1 MKQRCNQSGV
11 ALVITLIMLSV
22 ITIIAVAFLAL
33 SQRERASLSQT
44 LTATE
49 AELMASSGLERAKSH
64 VLAEVAAFL
73 STNTQ
78 IVGGRAF
85 YTRPQGTDLAVS
97 EAFTN
102 DFTLY
107 KNWTNMDNAD
117 YEALTNLFFDPQVPV
132 FTTNRV
138 GSYDLVD
145 YLDLNRNGRFDPTGI
160 IDEIDANGIKTG
172 NTNFVIGDPQWIGVL
187 ARPNEPHSS
196 SNRFIGRYAYIIL
209 PAGRTLDINFIHNRG
224 KVDPLQNQYYRS
236 QGHGSWEINLA
247 AFLADL
253 NSDNTYG
260 WRPLFDY
267 FPALSDA
274 SRGLA
279 FDHASQ
285 ILNFRYAGTNLWN
298 AENLFGSSAT
308 NFQTDYVDEYANG
321 WERSSDND
329 VTTVSWPGSPNPNQF
344 FTVHDFFN
352 RPPPQPLVM
361 QGFQDRLRVAGTG
374 PGTTNQ
380 HTFYRMLAQIGT
392 DSAPEPMQVRKDRN
406 TGRFNGARINLNYD
420 NLEPYTADQFNY
432 WTAETFFQ
440 TAADKLL
447 QEYRFTINNNANLP
461 LSVTN
466 LPVYPTNYYTPA
478 VHRVLQMTLN
488 IFEASTTNHGAT
500 YPYYPTA
507 LKPVF
512 TNENG
517 GNSVKI
523 MGYVRVPQNNWAIT
537 NALNWKDLS
546 NATHRASLN
555 GTSTNLFVYGVP
567 VLIGARKGFPSFNEY
582 IFQTVAQ
589 VERKVQIEKLET
601 SSVATTNQAFF
612 LGISNVVALEA
623 WNSYRSNY
631 PRTLRM
637 VAGVEVSSSLTNNE
651 GFVRGTP
658 NNPNNPLFPAT
669 FSAFSAFDISPAT
682 SPWRRMEYQIPLP
695 MTGAAAQDR
704 SWTNEVFL
712 PYSIYSSVTRTF
724 VPTNQILGALERGTF
739 PNTQWVL
746 TTTNRLRFFMFD
758 DGHLI
763 DAVGL
768 APLVSG
774 FNITEALHKMDQ
786 GGPNNPTPVVS
797 LPNYWATNRVG
808 GAAPANDRVV
818 TLGLN
823 RQIERAMRGT
833 PQWGASAL
841 IASKEAEGF
850 RAFLASM
857 NTATNVYTNWWVPF
871 VPQQQLYQHFVWE
884 ANDPLVHHISEDL
897 NLKTNVPIG
906 YSESFIPDKASSDI
920 REKIG
925 NRNVAYRP
933 WNPGDNTDPP
943 SDKNVDPEITD
954 PNVRSSDSWDFPT
967 NKFATIGMLGRI
979 HRGSPWQTIYLKS
992 DRPSDTKWRTLHQ
1005 GGIRSNPTNDWQL
1018 ADVFTVAQHPN
1029 ASRGRLSVNQTNVAA
1044 WSAVLSGAEV
1054 PTLQGAGGAATVIT
1068 NIIQPVAVDQNR
1080 TIEALVAGIN
1090 ARRGTMTGQVFSS
1103 ISDLLGVRR
1112 LTMDSPFLQAPY
1124 VPNPPAMDAT
1134 PLRDRHFEAIPET
1147 ILSLVHAGDRRF
1159 VIYAFGQ
1166 SLKPAPQSILTGGNF
1181 RGLVTNYEVSGELAT
1196 RTVMRV
1202 ELDER
1207 NNPPAAPLPRAVI
1220 ETFNI
1225 LPPD

>member
-1 MKQRCNQSGV
+1 MKQRRNQSGV

-44 LTATE
+44 LIGTE
-49 AELMASSGLERAKSH
+49 AELMASTGLERAKSH
-64 VLAEVAAFL
+64 VLAEVSAFL

-85 YTRPQGTDLAVS
+85 YQRPIGTDLTVS
-97 EAFTN
+97 KAFITN
-102 DFTLY
+102 WYD
-107 KNWTNMDNAD
+107 NWTNMAAAD
-117 YEALTNLFFDPQVPV
+117 YKILTDLFYDPPPPV
-132 FTTNRV
+132 FTTNQSGAYESV
-138 GSYDLVD
+138 H
-145 YLDLNRNGRFDPTGI
+145 YLDLNRNGRFDDTGI
-160 IDEIDANGIKTG
+160 TNVINNVGIRVP
-172 NTNFVIGDPQWIGVL
+172 NETNYVVGDPQWIGVL

-196 SNRFIGRYAYIIL
+196 SNRFVGRYAYIIL

-224 KVDPLQNQYYRS
+224 KAAPVRNQYYRS

-247 AFLADL
+247 AFLADV
-253 NSDNTYG
+253 NSDINYG
-260 WRPLFDY
+260 WGLFDY
-267 FPALSDA
+267 IPDLLYESAEMS
-274 SRGLA
+274 

-285 ILNFRYAGTNLWN
+285 ILDFRHARYAGGTLWS

-321 WERSSDND
+321 GDRSSDND
-329 VTTVSWPGSPNPNQF
+329 LTTVSWPGSPNPNQF

-352 RPPPQPLVM
+352 RPPEAPLVM
-361 QGFQDRLRVAGTG
+361 RDFQDRLRLAGSRLDSY
-374 PGTTNQ
+374 NQ
-380 HTFYRMLAQIGT
+380 HTFYRMLAQLGT
-392 DSAPEPMQVRKDRN
+392 DSAPEPMQVQRDKN
-406 TGRFNGARINLNYD
+406 TGRFNSARINLNYD
-420 NLEPYTADQFNY
+420 NLEPYTADLFTN

-478 VHRVLQMTLN
+478 VHRILQMTLN

-517 GNSVKI
+517 GNIVKI

-567 VLIGARKGFPSFNEY
+567 VLIGARKGFPNFNEY

-589 VERKVQIEKLET
+589 VSRKAEIRKEPGT
-601 SSVATTNQAFF
+601 IATTNQAFF

-623 WNSYRSNY
+623 WNSYNSNY
-631 PRTLRM
+631 PRTIRM

-651 GFVRGTP
+651 GFVRGTTA
-658 NNPNNPLFPAT
+658 NNPLLPGT
-669 FSAFSAFDISPAT
+669 FSAFSDFNISPAV
-682 SPWRRMEYQIPLP
+682 SPWQRKQYQIPLP
-695 MTGAAAQDR
+695 MTGVTSQTGA
-704 SWTNEVFL
+704 WTNETFL
-712 PYSIYSSVTRTF
+712 PYSIYARLARTF
-724 VPTNQILGALERGTF
+724 VPTNAIATAFELGVF
-739 PNTQWVL
+739 PNTRWVL

-758 DGHLI
+758 DGNLI

-768 APLVSG
+768 APHVSG
-774 FNITEALHKMDQ
+774 FDITDALHRIDQ
-786 GGPNNPTPVVS
+786 GGPNNPVPSVARENWWS
-797 LPNYWATNRVG
+797 TNRMG

-818 TLGLN
+818 TEGLQ
-823 RQIERAMRGT
+823 RQIFVSRYGPLWPSGRPEEITGFDLFMR
-833 PQWGASAL
+833 SL
-841 IASKEAEGF
+841 
-850 RAFLASM
+850 
-857 NTATNVYTNWWVPF
+857 NTATNVYTNWAVPF
-871 VPQQQLYQHFVWE
+871 VPQQQVYQNLVWE
-884 ANDPLVHHISEDL
+884 ANDPLVHHIAEDL
-897 NLKTNVPIG
+897 RLDTNSPVRYAPTHNP
-906 YSESFIPDKASSDI
+906 ERSSDDL

-933 WNPGDNTDPP
+933 WNPGDNPEP

-954 PNVRSSDSWDFPT
+954 PNVRGSDSWDFPT

-979 HRGSPWQTIYLKS
+979 HRGTPWQTIYLKS
-992 DRPSDTKWRTLHQ
+992 DRPSDAKWRTLHQ
-1005 GGIRSNPTNDWQL
+1005 GGSRSNPTNDWQV

-1044 WSAVLSGAEV
+1044 WSAILSGAEV
-1054 PTLQGAGGAATVIT
+1054 PTIQGAGGAATVIT

-1166 SLKPAPQSILTGGNF
+1166 SLKPAPQSILTGGNY

>member
-1 MKQRCNQSGV
+1 MKLRRNQSGV

-44 LTATE
+44 LTGTE
-49 AELMASSGLERAKSH
+49 AELMASTGLERAKSH
-64 VLAEVAAFL
+64 ALAEVAAYL

-78 IVGGRAF
+78 IVNGRAQ
-85 YTRPQGTDLAVS
+85 YPRPQGTDLAVS
-97 EAFTN
+97 QAYTDNRTYFGTN
-102 DFTLY
+102 
-107 KNWTNMDNAD
+107 WNMNDAQ
-117 YEALTNLFFDPQVPV
+117 YEALTNLVYDPQVPV
-132 FTTNRV
+132 FNTNRN
-138 GSYDLVD
+138 GQFELVD
-145 YLDLNRNGRFDPTGI
+145 YLDLNRNGRFDPTGLI
-160 IDEIDANGIKTG
+160 EVRDNNGNIVPG
-172 NTNFVIGDPQWIGVL
+172 ETNFVIGDPQWIGVL

-196 SNRFIGRYAYIIL
+196 SNRFVGRYAYIIL

-224 KVDPLQNQYYRS
+224 KVDPAQNQYYRS

-247 AFLADL
+247 AFLADV

-260 WRPLFDY
+260 WGGLFDY
-267 FPALSDA
+267 VPGLLTA
-274 SRGLA
+274 SSGLG

-285 ILNFRYAGTNLWN
+285 ILNFRYARSNLWTAN
-298 AENLFGSSAT
+298 NLFGLSAT
-308 NFQTDYVDEYANG
+308 NFQADYVDEYANG
-321 WERSSDND
+321 WDRLTDND
-329 VTTVSWPGSPNPNQF
+329 VATVSWPGSPNPNQF
-344 FTVHDFFN
+344 FSVHDIFN
-352 RPPPQPLVM
+352 DPPSLPAVM
-361 QGFQDRLRVAGTG
+361 QGFQNRLRLAGSRPDTY
-374 PGTTNQ
+374 NS

-392 DSAPEPMQVRKDRN
+392 ESAPEPMQVRRDKN
-406 TGRFNGARINLNYD
+406 GKFNSARINLNYD
-420 NLEPYTADQFNY
+420 NLEPYTADLFTN

-478 VHRVLQMTLN
+478 VHRILQMALN
-488 IFEASTTNHGAT
+488 IFEATTTNHAAADPYP

-517 GNSVKI
+517 GNIVKI

-567 VLIGARKGFPSFNEY
+567 VLIGARKGFPNFNEY

-589 VERKVQIEKLET
+589 VSRKAEIQKTPGSI
-601 SSVATTNQAFF
+601 ATTNQAFF

-623 WNSYRSNY
+623 WNSYSTNY
-631 PRTLRM
+631 PRTIRM

-651 GFVRGTP
+651 GFVRGTTA
-658 NNPNNPLFPAT
+658 NNPLIPAT
-669 FSAFSAFDISPAT
+669 FTAFSFFDIQPTT
-682 SPWRRMEYQIPLP
+682 SPWRSQAFQIPLP
-695 MTGAAAQDR
+695 MTGVTAQTPAA
-704 SWTNEVFL
+704 WTNEIFL
-712 PYSIYSSVTRTF
+712 PYSIYARLAKTF
-724 VPTNQILGALERGTF
+724 VSTNNIQAALEQGVF

-758 DGHLI
+758 DGNLI

-768 APLVSG
+768 APQISG
-774 FNITEALHKMDQ
+774 FNITEALHNIDK
-786 GGPNNPTPVVS
+786 GGPNNPTPVVARD
-797 LPNYWATNRVG
+797 NYWATNRMG
-808 GAAPANDRVV
+808 GAAPANDRIV
-818 TLGLN
+818 TEGLQ
-823 RQIERAMRGT
+823 RQIFTARYGPLWPSGNQREIDGFDAFMR
-833 PQWGASAL
+833 SL
-841 IASKEAEGF
+841 
-850 RAFLASM
+850 

-871 VPQQQLYQHFVWE
+871 VPQQQVYQTLVWE
-884 ANDPLVHHISEDL
+884 ANDPLVHHIAEDL
-897 NLKTNVPIG
+897 NLDTNSPVG
-906 YSESFIPDKASSDI
+906 YSVTLNPEKSSDDL
-920 REKIG
+920 RAKIG
-925 NRNVAYRP
+925 HRNVAYRP
-933 WNPGDNTDPP
+933 WNPTSTG

-954 PNVRSSDSWDFPT
+954 PNVRRSDDWDFPT
-967 NKFATIGMLGRI
+967 NKLATIGMLGRI
-979 HRGSPWQTIYLKS
+979 HRGTPWQTIYLKS
-992 DRPSDTKWRTLHQ
+992 ERPGNTKWRTVHL
-1005 GGIRSNPTNDWQL
+1005 GGTRSNPVNDWQV

-1044 WSAVLSGAEV
+1044 WSAILSGAEV
-1054 PTLQGAGGAATVIT
+1054 PTIQGAGGTATVIT
-1068 NIIQPVAVDQNR
+1068 NIAQPVAIDPNKA
-1080 TIEALVAGIN
+1080 IETLVEGIN
-1090 ARRGTMTGQVFSS
+1090 ARRGQMTGQVFSS
-1103 ISDLLGVRR
+1103 ISDFLSVSN
-1112 LTMDSPFLQAPY
+1112 LTMYSPFLRPPY
-1124 VPNPPAMDAT
+1124 VPNPPAMDST
-1134 PLRDRHFEAIPET
+1134 PLRDWHFEAIPEK

-1166 SLKPAPQSILTGGNF
+1166 SLKPAPQSILTGGNY
-1181 RGLVTNYEVSGELAT
+1181 RGLVTNYEVTGELAT

-1207 NNPPAAPLPRAVI
+1207 NNPPAAPSPRAVV